1 MLCLYVGC
9 FATTVGLSY
18 VLPGLHATNRQIQKR
33 HTKQTHA
40 RTCAYTNMHTHAY
53 THRFCSGCHHGE
65 PCRDYFAFPVSFLG
79 WVHSTPPNTHTN
91 VLSVFTCITEY
102 MSYLHSCTGRLA
114 HTDSLSAR
122 SAGSRAIALH
132 HSSHPAVFQE
142 TASLMEP
149 QRWGLRSLSPHVNQ
163 AGWRV

>member
-1 MLCLYVGC
+1 MCSLAYMQ
-9 FATTVGLSY
+9 
-18 VLPGLHATNRQIQKR
+18 QIGRYRKGTQNK
-33 HTKQTHA
+33 HTHA
-40 RTCAYTNMHTHAY
+40 RVHTQTCIRTHTH
-53 THRFCSGCHHGE
+53 TGCHHGE
-65 PCRDYFAFPVSFLG
+65 PCRDYFAFPVYFLG
-79 WVHSTPPNTHTN
+79 WVHSTLPNTHTN